1 MEEEKKAVT
10 EIAKTLS
17 QIVTGTL
24 MTAYDVGILSWLDNE
39 NVERQK
45 KGESAPRLDS

>member
-1 MEEEKKAVT
+1 VEEAEKPVT

-24 MTAYDVGILSWLDNE
+24 MTACDIGIVSWLDYYE
-39 NVERQK
+39 NVEQK
-45 KGESAPRLDS
+45 RESAPRLDN